1 MRRTSLPQIAA
12 VAALVVAAAGAAPA
26 AQAAE
31 APQPRA
37 DTVTAGESAGT
48 RVDGGSTG
56 WVDAGPPGNRD
67 IIAYADFGTN
77 HNVRL
82 WRERLGGGR
91 YKVWAEQIERS
102 FHGHFHFWGPGLN
115 VNSPNQRWWEDEETG
130 YYYGSGGGTVC
141 VEAWEWV
148 YPGSFWDS
156 IGLPCL
162 PT

>member
-31 APQPRA
+31 APQPQA
-37 DTVTAGESAGT
+37 DTVTAGETA
-48 RVDGGSTG
+48 DGGSTG
-56 WVDAGPPGNRD
+56 WVAVGPPEDRD
-67 IIAYADFGTN
+67 MIVYADFGTN
-77 HNVRL
+77 NNVRL
-82 WRERLGGGR
+82 WRERLGNGH

-102 FHGHFHFWGPGLN
+102 FHGHFHFWGPGLD

-141 VEAWEWV
+141 VEGWEWV